1 MCGLGSIRFSL
12 LVLLL
17 LAIIACTTD
26 SDEPL
31 PNIPSLELFEVK
43 TATPAPVATS
53 TSVPTATPEPP
64 AAPMTSATPPEPG
77 SDEEQIMAVLEK
89 QVRAVNTAD
98 YLAFQKTCTPTA
110 KKLPTIAYLKYLFED
125 NRGVTDQFGS
135 INFSPRGYNVR
146 NVEVRLLRAPF
157 AQARFDVYDYDRHM
171 GEGSMNWN
179 ITEGEPV
186 TRTFEKVDGQW
197 YSESQPCRQG

>member
-17 LAIIACTTD
+17 LAIIACATD
-26 SDEPL
+26 SDEPF
-31 PNIPSLELFEVK
+31 PTIPSLELFEVK
-43 TATPAPVATS
+43 TATPAPVPTS

-64 AAPMTSATPPEPG
+64 AAPMTAATPPEPG

-125 NRGVTDQFGS
+125 NRGRTYQFGL
-135 INFSPRGYNVR
+135 INFSPQGYNVR
-146 NVEVRLLRAPF
+146 NVEVMLLRAPF

-179 ITEGEPV
+179 ITEGTV
-186 TRTFEKVDGQW
+186 IRTFEKVDGQW
-197 YSESQPCRQG
+197 YSESRPCRQG